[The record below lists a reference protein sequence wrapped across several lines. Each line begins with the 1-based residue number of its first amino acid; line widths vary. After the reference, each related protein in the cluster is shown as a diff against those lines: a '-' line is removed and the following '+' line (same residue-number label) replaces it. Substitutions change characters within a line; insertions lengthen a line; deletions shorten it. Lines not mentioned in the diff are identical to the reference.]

1 MSALRRVARFPRL
14 RALTWMDDTLYA
26 SRDYELLR
34 TRISPGQI
42 PSDCQRWEAVASVS
56 PPSWRLSTSRTNL
69 SSRLVPDGFHA
80 LPVIPSRAMVAALPR
95 AALRRRPNQ

>member
-1 MSALRRVARFPRL
+1 MSALRRVARFPGF

-42 PSDCQRWEAVASVS
+42 PSDGQRWEAVASFS
-56 PPSWRLSTSRTNL
+56 PASWRRWTSRTNL
-69 SSRLVPDGFHA
+69 SSRLVRDGFHA
-80 LPVIPSRAMVAALPR
+80 LAVLPSQAMVAAPGSR
-95 AALRRRPNQ
+95 TERGDGFP